1 MAANDQSEIKKLLT
15 EIHSVISK
23 VASAGKQQIDV
34 NRQLLKVM
42 TVIDSGF
49 AKSAD
54 DAKELVAGVTGAL
67 EDGALV
73 SDDFIKKWAKAR
85 KAQKKDLDDLT
96 KRFKEIDEISEDTI
110 ENSKTYIDLLKQQH
124 GLIDDEVDLTKKL
137 LANHEAIVRAVS
149 QAKKEVNKFGGALSN
164 SEQIINELVAKKTDL
179 SGMFGGVNE
188 SVVNAMGLVEK
199 MQSDINTMVGNV
211 SGQIIDFKLNFN
223 PITGELNDEV
233 AKILNSVK
241 LEKDARLDGLKQYFA
256 QNDKLQKN
264 ATRGR
269 ALEDLQQNV
278 KFNVEAPDFDKIIGT
293 SQISIDVNT
302 GEIQTATGILKEGTK
317 QYEQLISRLDEIAAN
332 NKITDKLK
340 VDFDEIVNLI
350 QLGTSRTAEQ
360 EKALRSLTVPLG
372 ISTQLLTDQ
381 IRLQY
386 DEIDAINS
394 QVEAQ
399 TRIHKTM
406 ASYMG
411 QLEKAE
417 KAVSRIGSGFDY
429 VNAMLPAGIGD
440 FLGISK
446 VSAVLLDS
454 HQKGAKAFSD
464 EISRGGDSAS
474 ALNSYFKQME
484 PAISLALNPMTMLIA
499 SVVLLG
505 TFVSSVVE
513 KYKDMAAN
521 MKISLLQAKELLNV
535 QLDILSSQK
544 NQFLSMQDI
553 QEVQT
558 AMIGSSGAL
567 LDLQSKSSKELVIS
581 LSEIGKAFGYG
592 NEQAVKL
599 HKVFSNLGASDK
611 LSVQLQTNLGY
622 MAEMAGLSPQIV
634 TDDLIDSA
642 DAVATYFA
650 GMPDKAAKA
659 VIQVRRMGLSLK
671 QAGDIAQKM
680 LDLEGFMTDMY
691 ELQSMS
697 SGGIDF
703 SKAFDKGLMG
713 DIPGM
718 TKEIMENI
726 GSTAKY
732 DKMDYLTRMKIAKT
746 LGMSADELGKS
757 VNLHEKMNGMTQEQ
771 KDLIEA
777 NLDRMG
783 DTTLMSQKDIEAR
796 LQQLQATDRLGVA
809 WDKIKAVLVKSILP
823 LVESFASVIDM
834 ISPVLD
840 IVVLGFKSIAAAI
853 GVVTKAVSYI
863 LTPLSM
869 IGNGISGLIGKFD
882 AVSDSVNGLGE
893 FASGVVKI
901 LGGLATIGIGTMIF
915 KSIGM
920 LKNGLFSLIEMIPGI
935 GKIFTGMGNIIGG
948 MFGGIGKKSADA
960 IGESKTSVET
970 LNTNVKTS
978 IGDMVTSV
986 KTAMGEITTSIQN
999 TFSKLSGAT
1008 GKGIDATS
1016 QQMQRVVGDISAKTA
1031 QSNQTIVSET
1041 EKSGK
1046 RMQKSLESTT
1056 KGGIAQSEML
1066 STGVKTSI
1074 DNMVTSVKTAMNE
1087 IVISIQT
1094 TFNKLNGTA
1103 VKGINSN
1110 SQQMQ
1115 QVVTEIASTT
1125 VQSSQTI
1132 ATETE
1137 KSSKKLKKSLTET
1150 TSDGITKV
1158 EELQKTAKKGIFSS
1172 DTAKSTFGT
1181 IGKIGAATLS
1191 GMAAGYVGKL
1201 MGIGKAVEG
1210 ATGEATQASLG
1221 QFDAMFG
1228 IAGAMATQYLGEGI
1242 ERVFRKKMEGTFES
1256 GFEPVLKKARK
1267 GLGKLEEPL
1276 IGAFKNAGQEGQSVF
1291 QKIGSFAKNI
1301 FGKKLEPEI
1310 DTKQITKTTET
1321 ISDVTNKVQ
1330 ELATSKTTDVAENIV
1345 RNKTE
1350 EITEQLPQK
1359 KEKVKLPEPDAPIK
1373 KIKSSDKTISL
1384 PDVDPKQ
1391 EKQLTG
1397 KLSGISDFIK
1407 SAFSNLGS
1415 VLKSVWQ
1422 TIKGTLTE
1430 ITKFVADTMKTLS
1443 AGIGTSIKNV
1453 LNGIGDGLSSFKTSA
1468 VKGAASLIIVSGA
1481 LWITSKAFQNFAG
1494 VNWGD
1499 VGKGIVTLGSLTV
1512 AALMLGKISG
1522 QVIIGAAAIALL
1534 GASLIP
1540 AAYALNQFNEVDWSS
1555 LAKAGVAMVGL
1566 GVIGTALS
1574 ALAPEMV
1581 IGAIGIAAVGA
1592 SLYLTAAALEKF
1604 NGVDWS
1610 SLAKA
1615 GVAMVGL
1622 GVIGTALSALAPE
1635 MVIGA
1640 IGIAAVGASLYL
1652 TAAALEKFNGVDW
1665 SSLAKA
1671 GVAMVGFAALGTTI
1685 GVVSPFILAG
1695 AIAIGMA
1702 SGSIILFSGSL
1713 ITLNASMKA
1722 LNPSPL
1728 IDLGTSLMELTK
1740 VSVSSLFGL
1749 SAGLISI
1756 SDAMFTL
1763 NAMSGIQ
1770 SLFGGGFVKDL
1781 QIVGNL
1787 ANPLYI
1793 VANSIGS
1800 LVTNLID
1807 LTKVLEN
1814 VDLTNIE
1821 KLKNFDEIGVD
1832 AKITR
1837 QIEPLTEI
1845 QPKVERD
1852 NTQVKI
1858 SPIQTPLV
1866 KPFAPS
1872 KQSVAQDVQVKEPK
1886 RESVAQD
1893 VKIEYPKFNQNNI
1906 QQGQFEKQKPSDN
1919 YSNDEIGDL
1928 SKVEMLLMKLNQLM
1942 ELQLKQQ
1949 LVVHMDGQRVG
1960 NIIKKQNN
1968 S

>member
-1615 GVAMVGL
+1615 GVAMVG
-1622 GVIGTALSALAPE
+1622 
-1635 MVIGA
+1635 
-1640 IGIAAVGASLYL
+1640 
-1652 TAAALEKFNGVDW
+1652 
-1665 SSLAKA
+1665 
-1671 GVAMVGFAALGTTI
+1671 FAALGTTI